1 MGAQVNNKKEI
12 IIHQYTM
19 ANQVYN
25 KEIIIDKYT
34 MGAQVNNSTREE
46 LSQSIVR
53 N

>member
-1 MGAQVNNKKEI
+1 MGAQVNNKEI

-34 MGAQVNNSTREE
+34 MAAQVNNSTREE
-46 LSQSIVR
+46 LSQSTVG

>member
-34 MGAQVNNSTREE
+34 VPWQ
-46 LSQSIVR
+46 LK
-53 N
+53 